1 MTSLRRTVASLVV
14 VAACIGLLSACDSSG
29 TAKAPATPS
38 SPSQGAGAPEASGSS
53 RSAPQSYAPG
63 AQTISIDVH
72 GTTRTAVLAVP
83 TDLSHPVP
91 LLFAFHGHGGTG
103 AALDR
108 QMGFEKL
115 WPQAIVVYPNGLTG
129 HATPQDPQGLKTGW
143 QGVAGQGGDAD
154 LHFYDALLSD
164 LESKLPVDRSRIY
177 LMGHSNG
184 SFLVSLLRNER
195 GQAIAATANSSGQ
208 PTRLIPTDPVRSMFM
223 SMGQFDA
230 TVPYAQQKKAVPLAT
245 AHLGVDPATAKVD
258 GFLTTETGPNGIE
271 LSVYDYPG
279 GHKPPPELPGL
290 IVAFFQRHTL
300 PRT

>member
-1 MTSLRRTVASLVV
+1 MLVV
-14 VAACIGLLSACDSSG
+14 
-29 TAKAPATPS
+29 P
-38 SPSQGAGAPEASGSS
+38 
-53 RSAPQSYAPG
+53 R
-63 AQTISIDVH
+63 
-72 GTTRTAVLAVP
+72 
-83 TDLSHPVP
+83 DLSHPAP
-91 LLFAFHGHGGTG
+91 LLFAFHGYGGTG
-103 AALDR
+103 AAMNR
-108 QMGFEKL
+108 QMDFEKL

-129 HATPQDPQGLKTGW
+129 HANPRDPQGLKTGW
-143 QGVAGQGGDAD
+143 QGVAGQEGDAD
-154 LHFYDALLSD
+154 VHFYDALLSD
-164 LESKLPVDRSRIY
+164 LAAKLPVDHSRIY

-184 SFLVSLLRNER
+184 SAFVSLLRNER

-230 TVPYAQQKKAVPLAT
+230 IVPYAQQKKAVPVAA

-279 GHKPPPELPGL
+279 SHKPPPELPGL

-300 PRT
+300 PRA